1 MVVHST
7 RSGLA
12 ERLELAFGVVGN
24 AKSYQQIV
32 NEALEI
38 VPEVAPVDLQSR
50 LSGGEQ
56 IVVIDVREPE
66 EFARG
71 KIPGAYTIPR
81 GVLEMQVDGR
91 LPLESTVVLYCGVGG
106 RSALAARSL
115 ADMGYENVAN
125 LQGGWGAWVNAGLPV
140 EPA

>member
-1 MVVHST
+1 MST
-7 RSGLA
+7 P
-12 ERLELAFGVVGN
+12 
-24 AKSYQQIV
+24 KSYQQIV
-32 NEALEI
+32 NEALQT
-38 VPEVAPVDLQSR
+38 VPEVVPADLQSR

-91 LPLESTVVLYCGVGG
+91 LPRESTVVLYCGAGG
-106 RSALAARSL
+106 RSALAAKSL
-115 ADMGYENVAN
+115 ADMGYENVEN
-125 LQGGWGAWVNAGLPV
+125 LQGGWGAWVKSGLPV
-140 EPA
+140 EQA

>member
-1 MVVHST
+1 LSI
-7 RSGLA
+7 
-12 ERLELAFGVVGN
+12 VGN

-32 NEALEI
+32 DEALQT
-38 VPEVAPVDLQSR
+38 VPEVAPADLQSR

-91 LPLESTVVLYCGVGG
+91 LPVESTVVLYCGAGG
-106 RSALAARSL
+106 RSALAAKSL
-115 ADMGYENVAN
+115 ADMGYEKVEN
-125 LQGGWGAWVNAGLPV
+125 LQGGWGAWVKSGLPV
-140 EPA
+140 EQG

>member
-1 MVVHST
+1 M
-7 RSGLA
+7 A
-12 ERLELAFGVVGN
+12 DQ
-24 AKSYQQIV
+24 KSYQQIV
-32 NEALEI
+32 DEALQT
-38 VPEVAPVDLQSR
+38 VPEVSPADLQSR

-91 LPLESTVVLYCGVGG
+91 LPRESTVVLYCGAGG
-106 RSALAARSL
+106 RSALAAKSL
-115 ADMGYENVAN
+115 ADMGFEKVAN
-125 LQGGWGAWVNAGLPV
+125 LQGGWGAWMQSGLPV
-140 EPA
+140 EQA

>member
-1 MVVHST
+1 M
-7 RSGLA
+7 A
-12 ERLELAFGVVGN
+12 DP
-24 AKSYQQIV
+24 KSYQQIV
-32 NEALEI
+32 DEALKT
-38 VPEVAPVDLQSR
+38 VPEVSPADLQSR

-91 LPLESTVVLYCGVGG
+91 LPRESTVVLYCGAGG
-106 RSALAARSL
+106 RSALAAKSL
-115 ADMGYENVAN
+115 ADMGYEKVEN
-125 LQGGWGAWVNAGLPV
+125 LQGGWGAWRQSGLPV
-140 EPA
+140 EQA

>member
-1 MVVHST
+1 
-7 RSGLA
+7 
-12 ERLELAFGVVGN
+12 VGN

-32 NEALEI
+32 DEALKT
-38 VPEVAPVDLQSR
+38 VPEVAPAELQSR
-50 LSGGEQ
+50 LTGGEQ

-91 LPLESTVVLYCGVGG
+91 LPLESTVVLYCGAGG
-106 RSALAARSL
+106 RSALAAKSL
-115 ADMGYENVAN
+115 ADMGYEKVEN
-125 LQGGWGAWVNAGLPV
+125 LQGGWGAWVNSGLPV
-140 EPA
+140 EQG

>member
-1 MVVHST
+1 M
-7 RSGLA
+7 A
-12 ERLELAFGVVGN
+12 DP
-24 AKSYQQIV
+24 KSYQQIV

-38 VPEVAPVDLQSR
+38 VPEVAPADLQSR

-91 LPLESTVVLYCGVGG
+91 LPLESTVVLYCGAGG
-106 RSALAARSL
+106 RSALAAKSL
-115 ADMGYENVAN
+115 ADMGYEKVEN
-125 LQGGWGAWVNAGLPV
+125 LQGGWGAWVNSGLPV
-140 EPA
+140 EQA

>member
-1 MVVHST
+1 MS
-7 RSGLA
+7 
-12 ERLELAFGVVGN
+12 N
-24 AKSYQQIV
+24 PKSYQQIV
-32 NEALEI
+32 NEALET
-38 VPEVAPVDLQSR
+38 VPEVAPADLQSR

-91 LPLESTVVLYCGVGG
+91 LPLESTVVLYCGAGG
-106 RSALAARSL
+106 RSALAAKSL
-115 ADMGYENVAN
+115 ADMGYEKVEN
-125 LQGGWGAWVNAGLPV
+125 LQGGWGAWVNSGLPV
-140 EPA
+140 EQA

>member
-1 MVVHST
+1 VT
-7 RSGLA
+7 TP
-12 ERLELAFGVVGN
+12 
-24 AKSYQQIV
+24 KSYQQMV
-32 NEALEI
+32 SEALQT
-38 VPEVAPVDLQSR
+38 VPEVAPADLQSR

-71 KIPGAYTIPR
+71 KIPGAHTIPR

-91 LPLESTVVLYCGVGG
+91 LPREATVVLYCGVGG

-115 ADMGYENVAN
+115 ADMGYDKVEN
-125 LQGGWGAWVNAGLPV
+125 LQGGWSAWTNAGLPV
-140 EPA
+140 EQG

>member
-1 MVVHST
+1 VS
-7 RSGLA
+7 
-12 ERLELAFGVVGN
+12 N
-24 AKSYQQIV
+24 PKSYQQIV
-32 NEALEI
+32 LEALQT
-38 VPEVAPVDLQSR
+38 VPEVAPADLQSR

-91 LPLESTVVLYCGVGG
+91 LPLESTVVLYCGAGG
-106 RSALAARSL
+106 RSALAAKSL
-115 ADMGYENVAN
+115 ADMGYEKVEN
-125 LQGGWGAWVNAGLPV
+125 LQGGWGAWVNSGLPV
-140 EPA
+140 EQA

>member
-1 MVVHST
+1 M
-7 RSGLA
+7 A
-12 ERLELAFGVVGN
+12 DQ
-24 AKSYQQIV
+24 KSYQQIV
-32 NEALEI
+32 DEALRT
-38 VPEVAPVDLQSR
+38 VPEVSPADLQSR

-91 LPLESTVVLYCGVGG
+91 LPRESTVVLYCGAGG
-106 RSALAARSL
+106 RSALAAKSL
-115 ADMGYENVAN
+115 ADMGYEKVEN
-125 LQGGWGAWVNAGLPV
+125 LQGGWGAWMKSGLPV
-140 EPA
+140 EQG

>member
-1 MVVHST
+1 M
-7 RSGLA
+7 A
-12 ERLELAFGVVGN
+12 N
-24 AKSYQQIV
+24 QKSYQQIV
-32 NEALEI
+32 LEALQT
-38 VPEVAPVDLQSR
+38 VPEVAPADLQSR

-91 LPLESTVVLYCGVGG
+91 LPREATVVLYCGVGG
-106 RSALAARSL
+106 RSALAAKSL
-115 ADMGYENVAN
+115 AEMGYGKVEN
-125 LQGGWGAWVNAGLPV
+125 LQGGWSAWTNSGLPV
-140 EPA
+140 EQP

>member
-1 MVVHST
+1 M
-7 RSGLA
+7 A
-12 ERLELAFGVVGN
+12 DQ
-24 AKSYQQIV
+24 KSYQQIV
-32 NEALEI
+32 DEALRI
-38 VPEVAPVDLQSR
+38 VPEVSPADLQSR

-91 LPLESTVVLYCGVGG
+91 LPRESTVVLYCGAGG
-106 RSALAARSL
+106 RSALAAKSL
-115 ADMGYENVAN
+115 ADMGYEKVEN
-125 LQGGWGAWVNAGLPV
+125 LQGGWGAWMQSGLPV
-140 EPA
+140 EQA